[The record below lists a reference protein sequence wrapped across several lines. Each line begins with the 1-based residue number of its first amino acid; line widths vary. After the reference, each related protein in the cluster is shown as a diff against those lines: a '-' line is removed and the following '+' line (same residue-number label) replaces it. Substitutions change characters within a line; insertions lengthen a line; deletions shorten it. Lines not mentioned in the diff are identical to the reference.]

1 MIDSVK
7 LFKNYTEDCDFPSI
21 LFGNLIFSQLL
32 IFSLLAISS
41 SEKTV
46 QNTSLYITETSDNR
60 VLQVEQC
67 THQKRNSMK
76 KNCVFKYCTDSEK
89 INLLKILKGWGC
101 VFHEILRKEIFVI
114 SPSFAISQIFNFEV
128 WF

>member
-32 IFSLLAISS
+32 IFSLPAISS
-41 SEKTV
+41 SEKMV
-46 QNTSLYITETSDNR
+46 QNTSLYITETTDNR

-67 THQKRNSMK
+67 THQKRNNMK
-76 KNCVFKYCTDSEK
+76 KNCVFKYGTGSEK
-89 INLLKILKGWGC
+89 INLSKILKRMGLC
-101 VFHEILRKEIFVI
+101 V
-114 SPSFAISQIFNFEV
+114 P
-128 WF
+128 